1 MTPTDTETVHVRA
14 HNRSVKRLGD
24 WTTARRFD
32 VRASRGLVVLDL
44 MLPRIAPGV
53 IDIALDIDHT
63 TVKLLVPDGAIIDD
77 GDLRRV
83 GRGRVKDWTGASA
96 PEGRRIRL
104 SGEIRNAEVRVHR
117 GGVAILS
124 LLRSRRSLQSS
135 PEGPPRRPPQPDSLT
150 WTVPAGPALPRRSRH
165 RFRAPAGRAR
175 PHERRAQLETIE
187 MGGTK

>member
-14 HNRSVKRLGD
+14 HNRSIKRLGD

-53 IDIALDIDHT
+53 IDIALDIDHS
-63 TVKLLVPDGAIIDD
+63 TVKLLVPDGASIDD

-83 GRGRVKDWTGASA
+83 GRGRVKDWTGNNA
-96 PEGRRIRL
+96 PDGRRIRL
-104 SGEIRNAEVRVHR
+104 GGEMRNAEVRVHR

-124 LLRSRRSLQSS
+124 LLTSRRSLRQVRKAHRD
-135 PEGPPRRPPQPDSLT
+135 GRLT
-150 WTVPAGPALPRRSRH
+150 PAA
-165 RFRAPAGRAR
+165 
-175 PHERRAQLETIE
+175 
-187 MGGTK
+187 

>member
-53 IDIALDIDHT
+53 IDIALDIDHA

-96 PEGRRIRL
+96 PDGRRIRL
-104 SGEIRNAEVRVHR
+104 GGEIRNAEVRVHR

-124 LLRSRRSLQSS
+124 LLRSRRSLQPS

-150 WTVPAGPALPRRSRH
+150 WTDPAGSALPRRRATDSERRQAGPGSR
-165 RFRAPAGRAR
+165 RTNAGRS
-175 PHERRAQLETIE
+175 
-187 MGGTK
+187 

>member
-1 MTPTDTETVHVRA
+1 MTHTQIPETVHSPRGSR
-14 HNRSVKRLGD
+14 HRSVKSLGD

-53 IDIALDIDHT
+53 IDIALDIDHA

-96 PEGRRIRL
+96 PDGRRIRL
-104 SGEIRNAEVRVHR
+104 GGEIRNAEVRVHR

-124 LLRSRRSLQSS
+124 LLVSRSSRNAVRQARR
-135 PEGPPRRPPQPDSLT
+135 EGHLS
-150 WTVPAGPALPRRSRH
+150 
-165 RFRAPAGRAR
+165 
-175 PHERRAQLETIE
+175 
-187 MGGTK
+187 